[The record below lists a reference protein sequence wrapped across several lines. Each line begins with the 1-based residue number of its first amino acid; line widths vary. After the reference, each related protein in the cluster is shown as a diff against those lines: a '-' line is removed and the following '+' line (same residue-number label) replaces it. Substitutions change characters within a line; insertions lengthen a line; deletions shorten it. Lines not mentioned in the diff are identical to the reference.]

1 MAPFLRG
8 LYAAGRILYKKFA
21 RIKLRYFFWPSVG
34 NTLHWPIH
42 YLTVRMKFDGIY
54 QPRLIGPLLVA
65 SVVVVW
71 YYIVSLM
78 LVEGLL

>member
-1 MAPFLRG
+1 M
-8 LYAAGRILYKKFA
+8 
-21 RIKLRYFFWPSVG
+21 G

-42 YLTVRMKFDGIY
+42 YLTMRMKFDGIY
-54 QPRLIGPLLVA
+54 QLGLIGPLLVA

-71 YYIVSLM
+71 YYIVSMM

>member
-1 MAPFLRG
+1 M
-8 LYAAGRILYKKFA
+8 
-21 RIKLRYFFWPSVG
+21 G

-42 YLTVRMKFDGIY
+42 YLTMRMKFDGIY
-54 QPRLIGPLLVA
+54 QPGLIGPLLVA

-71 YYIVSLM
+71 YYIVSMM